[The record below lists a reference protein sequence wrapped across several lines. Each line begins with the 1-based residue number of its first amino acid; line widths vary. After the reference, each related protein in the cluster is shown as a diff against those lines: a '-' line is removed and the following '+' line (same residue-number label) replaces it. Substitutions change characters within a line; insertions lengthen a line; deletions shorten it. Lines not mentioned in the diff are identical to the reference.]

1 VSAVEWEWRDT
12 FAALRIRHFRWLWLA
27 ALAGSTTFQMGTV
40 AQGWLVYELSGS
52 AFILGW
58 VSTGWS
64 IATLFFALYGG
75 VMADRLEKRSIMLG
89 ARGLMMLNT
98 LFIAVLIS
106 FNLIQIWH
114 LLLNSI
120 LAGLAYSFIMPAQ
133 NAWIAELIDRRTLL
147 NAAALSSVGM
157 GLMGIFSAWAAGQ
170 IIEAHGVSGVYY
182 AMFGMYSIAIFS
194 ISRLPATGVI
204 DDGST
209 SSVWGDLLAG
219 VRYLVDNPLMLGLL
233 LLSFARV
240 LFAMP
245 YRTFMPK
252 FSSEVMG
259 FDAAGLG
266 ILMAAPGVGALISS
280 MVVASLGD
288 FRHKGTLLLASGV
301 LTGAGLALFAGVP
314 LWPLT
319 LLFLVLVGGGENN
332 AMVVTNALLQTYADP
347 RYRARAMSMLMLV
360 WGFTPLGV
368 LPAGAIADRIGVPLV
383 VGVQGT
389 LLIASFVAVWFWRPE
404 IRVVE

>member
-1 VSAVEWEWRDT
+1 VSALGWDWRDT
-12 FAALRIRHFRWLWLA
+12 FAALRIRHFRWLWFA
-27 ALAGSTTFQMGTV
+27 ALAGSTTFQMGAV

-52 AFILGW
+52 ALVLGW

-75 VMADRLEKRSIMLG
+75 VMADRVEKRSIMLA

-98 LFIAVLIS
+98 LIIALLIS
-106 FNLIQIWH
+106 FNVIQVWH
-114 LLLNSI
+114 LMLNSV
-120 LAGLAYSFIMPAQ
+120 LAGLSYSFIMPAQ

-170 IIEAHGVSGVYY
+170 IIEVYGVSGVYY
-182 AMFGMYSIAIFS
+182 AMLATYAIAIFS
-194 ISRLPATGVI
+194 ISRLPATGVL
-204 DDGST
+204 DGASA
-209 SSVWGDLLAG
+209 SSVWSDLSDG
-219 VRYLVDNPLMLGLL
+219 VRYLVRNPLMLGLL
-233 LLSFARV
+233 VQGFARV

-259 FDAAGLG
+259 FDAVGLG
-266 ILMAAPGVGALISS
+266 LLMAAPGMGALISS
-280 MVVASLGD
+280 IAVASLGD
-288 FRHKGTLLLASGV
+288 FRRKGLLLLGSGV
-301 LTGAGLALFAGVP
+301 AAGLGLVLFAGVP
-314 LWPLT
+314 IWPLT

-347 RYRARAMSMLMLV
+347 RFRARAMSMLMLV

-368 LPAGAIADRIGVPLV
+368 LPAGAIADRVGVPVV
-383 VGVQGT
+383 VGVQGA
-389 LLIASFVAVWFWRPE
+389 LLAVSFLAVWLWRPE
-404 IRVVE
+404 IRRVE

>member
-1 VSAVEWEWRDT
+1 VSAMEWDWRDT
-12 FAALRIRHFRWLWLA
+12 FAALRIRHFRWLWVA
-27 ALAGSTTFQMGTV
+27 ALAGSTTFQMGAV

-52 AFILGW
+52 AFVLGW

-64 IATLFFALYGG
+64 MATLLFALYGG
-75 VMADRLEKRSIMLG
+75 VMADRIEKRSIMLG

-98 LFIAVLIS
+98 LIIALLIS
-106 FNLIQIWH
+106 FNAIRIWH

-120 LAGLAYSFIMPAQ
+120 LAGLSYSFIMPAQ
-133 NAWIAELIDRRTLL
+133 NAWIADLIDRRTLL

-170 IIEAHGVSGVYY
+170 IIEVYGVGGVYY

-194 ISRLPATGVI
+194 ISRLPTTGVL
-204 DDGST
+204 DGASA
-209 SSVWGDLLAG
+209 SSVWSDLSDG
-219 VRYLVDNPLMLGLL
+219 VRYLVRNPLMLGLL
-233 LLSFARV
+233 LQGLARV

-266 ILMAAPGVGALISS
+266 LLMAAPGVGALISS

-288 FRHKGTLLLASGV
+288 FRHKGLLLLASGV
-301 LTGAGLALFAGVP
+301 LAGSALVLFVGVP
-314 LWPLT
+314 IWPLT

-368 LPAGAIADRIGVPLV
+368 LPAGAIADRVGVPLV

-389 LLIASFVAVWFWRPE
+389 LLIVAFLAVWLWRPE
-404 IRVVE
+404 IRGVK